1 MSGECDLNAV
11 YKFNGETFKVTPQM
25 KGDFAKYGYIVI
37 RNLLD
42 AEETEK
48 VIKEFEDPS
57 TAQILNNNK
66 VQVPDCQ
73 GREAKLTIWG
83 HPGNDISGM
92 VSRSE
97 KVAGTCEQLLED
109 EVYHYHGKLVTK
121 EPFTG
126 GAHLWHQDY
135 GYWYINEFLE
145 PNMMT
150 VFIALDKC
158 EKANG
163 CLQIVESSHKCG
175 RLDHKLEGQLT
186 VTDPLRLDKI
196 MERFPMKYCLLN
208 PGDALFFH
216 CNLLHCSGQNSSAH
230 RRWALLT
237 AYNTVSNQK
246 CKPHHHPQYQRLEKV
261 SNSAIKH
268 CENLTDFTKKRI
280 LVPKTLD
287 SKQVISQKQEKC
299 KEQDKRA

>member
-1 MSGECDLNAV
+1 MSRECDLNGV
-11 YKFNGETFKVTPQM
+11 YQFNGDTFQVTPEV
-25 KGDFAKYGYIVI
+25 KTDFEKYGYIVI
-37 RNLLD
+37 RNVLD
-42 AEETEK
+42 ATEVEK
-48 VIKEFEDPS
+48 LIKEFKDPS
-57 TAQILNNNK
+57 TSELLNNNK
-66 VQVPDCQ
+66 VQVSDCQ

-83 HPGNDISGM
+83 HPGNDVSGM

-97 KVAGTCEQLLED
+97 KVAGTCQQLLGD

-158 EKANG
+158 EKTNG
-163 CLQIVESSHKCG
+163 CLQIIEGSHKCG

-186 VTDPLRLDKI
+186 VSDPSRLDKI
-196 MERFPMKYCLLN
+196 MDRFPMKYCLLN

-216 CNLLHCSGQNSSAH
+216 CNLLHCSGQNSSAN

-237 AYNTVSNQK
+237 AYNTVSNQS

-261 SNSAIKH
+261 PNTAIKS
-268 CENLTDFTKKRI
+268 CDKFTDFADKRI

-287 SKQVISQKQEKC
+287 SKQVIKKTTT
-299 KEQDKRA
+299 